1 MGALAKT
8 RSLPQRRWRIGA
20 LLGIG
25 VLVNYLDRL
34 NLSVA
39 APQLQSAL
47 NLSPAQVGWF
57 LSAFFWSYA
66 LCQVPAGVLLDRL
79 GPTRVGRWKSIIS
92 WAICLIVAQ
101 PWASS
106 HRYSMPP

>member
-1 MGALAKT
+1 VELPRNANLDQNEAMGALAKT
-8 RSLPQRRWRIGA
+8 GALPRRRWRIGA

-39 APQLQSAL
+39 APQLQSAF

-79 GPTRVGRWKSIIS
+79 GPTRVAGGARCCG
-92 WAICLIVAQ
+92 AL
-101 PWASS
+101 P
-106 HRYSMPP
+106 RR